1 MSILYIRR
9 YKDNMR
15 IEKRK
20 RKNQELSGERRE
32 KKKKK
37 TYTLNK
43 INKST
48 LPFLLLFTLHA
59 YVYLLLF
66 HRCIFNHIGIKWI
79 QLTINKCTTY
89 YSNPSGYKTAIKMFQ
104 SLYF

>member
-1 MSILYIRR
+1 
-9 YKDNMR
+9 MR

-37 TYTLNK
+37 KQYTLNK

-48 LPFLLLFTLHA
+48 LPFLLLFTLH
-59 YVYLLLF
+59 VYI
-66 HRCIFNHIGIKWI
+66 CI
-79 QLTINKCTTY
+79 
-89 YSNPSGYKTAIKMFQ
+89 STAIPSMHFQ
-104 SLYF
+104 SYRYKMDSIDHK

>member
-1 MSILYIRR
+1 
-9 YKDNMR
+9 MR

-37 TYTLNK
+37 KQYTLNK

-48 LPFLLLFTLHA
+48 LPFLLLFTLHV
-59 YVYLLLF
+59 YIYIVYLLLF

-89 YSNPSGYKTAIKMFQ
+89 YSNPSG
-104 SLYF
+104 